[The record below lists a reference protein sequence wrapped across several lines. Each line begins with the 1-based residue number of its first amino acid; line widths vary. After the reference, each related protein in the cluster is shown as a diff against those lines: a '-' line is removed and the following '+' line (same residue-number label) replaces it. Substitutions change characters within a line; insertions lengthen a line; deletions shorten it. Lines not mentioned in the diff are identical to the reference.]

1 MNRVV
6 IGAFVAIAAA
16 VAAIAAAFDGEGA
29 TGASSCPR
37 PAKLPATFAGRIDNP
52 YLPLTPGTTLTY
64 RGKLDAK
71 PATDLFAVTT
81 RTKEILGVATTV
93 VHDRVFSKAS

>member
-1 MNRVV
+1 MQAGQSRGDKGRFEGRNAHESGRDRRVRRDRRSR
-6 IGAFVAIAAA
+6 GC
-16 VAAIAAAFDGEGA
+16 D
-29 TGASSCPR
+29 P
-37 PAKLPATFAGRIDNP
+37 
-52 YLPLTPGTTLTY
+52 Y

-71 PATDLFAVTT
+71 HATDLFAVTT